1 MQIFSFKMYFY
12 FLMILAKL
20 QTNMGWFRVIA
31 SFFCL
36 IYVSH
41 TTEIYQWLDNQTF
54 WNAFCFKSHS
64 FPLLLSMSDPCWKD
78 HFTLTSQL
86 SNKLRNQHLFPD
98 ERVPNQILSFRFI
111 LRPGLWLWLE
121 LRSSPSDLF
130 GKVVRRLL
138 ILMHQDSFR
147 ASFSCVLIKVFSWPS
162 FVFGCCM

>member
-1 MQIFSFKMYFY
+1 MISCDCKFFFVWFMWAIPLKSISDWITKPSGMPFVLKAIVFLFCFLCQILVERTISLWPRSYLISWEISTC
-12 FLMILAKL
+12 FLMS
-20 QTNMGWFRVIA
+20 V
-31 SFFCL
+31 CL
-36 IYVSH
+36 
-41 TTEIYQWLDNQTF
+41 TKF
-54 WNAFCFKSHS
+54 
-64 FPLLLSMSDPCWKD
+64 
-78 HFTLTSQL
+78 
-86 SNKLRNQHLFPD
+86 
-98 ERVPNQILSFRFI
+98 SFRFI